1 MQKKR
6 DSFARDENTAGNLS
20 PFAKAPQPCCNQIL
34 VVDDNTF
41 NVTSLTLIM

>member
-1 MQKKR
+1 
-6 DSFARDENTAGNLS
+6 
-20 PFAKAPQPCCNQIL
+20 L